1 LPGLTRSDWAL
12 TKRSRWPVDTVL
24 AVMSLCV
31 SRRAKRR
38 GKLLELTA
46 TILMVCGLALAAPAA
61 PALADRNQCAPTG
74 LNSATVLPKDLTENH
89 ADGHNDEGTT
99 PTVEP
104 LSTVNIGALGLSTPG
119 VLTVGTL
126 SDAPPNICVTPA
138 GEFSGFDNQLL
149 YAIANKLGLQ
159 LRFFATDFSGL
170 LAQVASRR
178 FDVGSA
184 NIKATDARRRTV
196 AFTNGYAF
204 GYYSLVVPAGSAI
217 TKFSDLAAGQRIGV
231 VQGTVEESYVVDVLH
246 LEPVKYPGFATLYAN
261 LKARQIDA
269 WVAPATLAST
279 VMRPGD
285 PVMLVANTFSP
296 GNFVAYAVATDNQ
309 PLIDALNSGL
319 DAVIA
324 DGTWAKLYCEW
335 IPRALP
341 PGWKPGSKAA
351 PPPILPD
358 FAAIVASQH
367 REPVGPPTPKSTLA
381 QLRESFFDWDMYRQ
395 AIPILLTT
403 GLPNTLILTNSAIV
417 IGLVFGMVLAMA
429 GMSQKR
435 WLRWPARA
443 YTDIFR
449 GLPEV
454 VIILIIGLGVG
465 PLVSG
470 LTHNNPYPLGIAALG
485 LTAAAYI
492 GEILRSGI
500 QSVDPGQ
507 LEASRALGFS
517 YPAAMRLVVVPQGIR
532 RVLPALVNQAIA
544 LLKGSALVYFL
555 GLVAQQRELFQ
566 VGRDLNAQTGNL
578 SPLVAAGLFYLI
590 LTIPL
595 THLVNYI
602 DTRLRRGHVANE
614 PEEGSNMFTSTLGQG
629 IT

>member
-1 LPGLTRSDWAL
+1 
-12 TKRSRWPVDTVL
+12 
-24 AVMSLCV
+24 MSLCV
-31 SRRAKRR
+31 GRRAKRG
-38 GKLLELTA
+38 GKLLGLTA
-46 TILMVCGLALAAPAA
+46 IILMVCGLVLAAPTA
-61 PALADRNQCAPTG
+61 PALADRNQCAPPG
-74 LNSATVLPKDLTENH
+74 LDSASVLPKDLTETPKMGQDDLN
-89 ADGHNDEGTT
+89 TT
-99 PTVEP
+99 ARVKP
-104 LSTVNIGALGLSTPG
+104 LDAVNIGALGLGTPG

-126 SDAPPNICVTPA
+126 SDAPPNACVNSA
-138 GEFSGFDNQLL
+138 GEFSGFDNRLL
-149 YAIANKLGLQ
+149 QAIADKLGLQ
-159 LRFFATDFSGL
+159 LRFAATDFSAL

-184 NIKATDARRRTV
+184 AIKATDARRRTV
-196 AFTNGYAF
+196 AFTNGYDF

-217 TKFSDLAAGQRIGV
+217 TKFSDLGPGQRIGV
-231 VQGTVEESYVVDVLH
+231 VQGTVAESYVVDTLH
-246 LEPVKYPGFATLYAN
+246 LQPVKYPGYATLYAS
-261 LKARQIDA
+261 LQARQIDA

-279 VMRPGD
+279 VIRAGEPA
-285 PVMLVANTFSP
+285 VLVANAFSP
-296 GNFVAYAVATDNQ
+296 GDFVAYAVAKDNK
-309 PLIDALNSGL
+309 PLVDALNAGL

-324 DGTWAKLYCEW
+324 DGTWAKLYCQW
-335 IPRALP
+335 VPRTLP

-351 PPPILPD
+351 PAPTLPN
-358 FAAIVASQH
+358 FAAVAANQD
-367 REPVGPPTPKSTLA
+367 REPVGPAPKSTLA
-381 QLRESFFDWDMYRQ
+381 QLRDSFFDWNMYRE

-417 IGLVFGMVLAMA
+417 IGLALGMVLAMA
-429 GMSQKR
+429 GMSHSR
-435 WLRWPARA
+435 WLRWPARV

-449 GLPEV
+449 GLPEP

-465 PLVSG
+465 PLVGG
-470 LTHNNPYPLGIAALG
+470 LTHHDPYPLGIAALG
-485 LTAAAYI
+485 LMAAAYI

-500 QSVDPGQ
+500 QSVDPRQ

-555 GLVAQQRELFQ
+555 GLVAHQRELFQ
-566 VGRDLNAQTGNL
+566 VGRDLNAQSGNL

-595 THLVNYI
+595 THWVNYI
-602 DTRLRRGHVANE
+602 DTRLRSGRAAAK
-614 PEEGSNMFTSTLGQG
+614 PEESADMVTSTFGQG